1 MEMGGG
7 MGGSQGSMMNLGMMP
22 GGMMDTGDVLGGYGS
37 SNINSDSKISIYKIK
52 IYFRLWL

>member
-1 MEMGGG
+1 MGGG